1 MIYKLMSYCIISIA
15 NQLEELVKQL
25 KQLHISG
32 KYHFDLMILIDQESF
47 LKFLKMG

>member
-1 MIYKLMSYCIISIA
+1 MTYCIISLA

-32 KYHFDLMILIDQESF
+32 KAPFDLMI
-47 LKFLKMG
+47 